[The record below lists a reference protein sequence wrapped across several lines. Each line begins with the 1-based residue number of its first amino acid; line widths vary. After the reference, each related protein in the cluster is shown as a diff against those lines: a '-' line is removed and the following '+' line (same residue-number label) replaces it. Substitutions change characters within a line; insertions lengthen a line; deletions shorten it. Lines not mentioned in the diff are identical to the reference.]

1 MLMKML
7 SSMWKGLAS
16 LGNLIT
22 APVAATA
29 RAQGSARFLL
39 WLIHIL
45 AIIGILVGLW
55 WLNDYLELEKSV
67 RFPSVFVRS
76 CWLPI
81 LFLLGYAL
89 GWQVWWMMR
98 LLRQRSTVSPYP
110 DLDQAW
116 SEATD
121 QLMRNGVSLADE
133 PLFLVLGQTEAGD
146 ASFCSAAG
154 LSLAQPPTPRSVDA
168 PLRIWADD
176 RGVFVSC
183 RGASLLGLQASRLQD
198 LARATA
204 EANAKQMVV
213 ARDDGGSAPVFAD
226 FLNEDSEKVTVMP
239 ATQRKL
245 EANPAESEETLV
257 DEPESNL
264 ALAFAEPSET
274 ARMRAAQ
281 QAEAKMTVDISKE
294 EVDEALDRL
303 DYVIDLI
310 RHVRAPYCPHNGVIV
325 LVPTNATENLAVAQ
339 QTAVLMQHDLQ
350 QVRRASEISAPVTAI
365 FCDAEKMSGCDELLR
380 RFPEEHR
387 RRRFGAELPN
397 IPAADFSNIKEI
409 LRRGVEWV
417 NRSLASALAYRI
429 YSQREM
435 FHGDQQREIESNRM
449 LYRFMSSLDRRSD
462 AILRILTRGLYPERH
477 GDWIPSGWYLAATGS
492 DPLTEQGFLPGVMT
506 QIFNAQNYVSWTED
520 ARRRDR
526 MRNWLTIFGYAGL
539 AIAVLVLLVIAI
551 VRL

>member
-1 MLMKML
+1 MKIL
-7 SSMWKGLAS
+7 GSMWQGLAS

-29 RAQGSARFLL
+29 RAQGTARLLL
-39 WLIHIL
+39 WLVHGL

-67 RFPSVFVRS
+67 RFPSAFVRS
-76 CWLPI
+76 SWLPI

-98 LLRQRSTVSPYP
+98 LVGQRVSVSPYP

-116 SEATD
+116 SEATE
-121 QLMRNGVSLADE
+121 QLMRNSVSLVNE
-133 PLFLVLGQTEAGD
+133 PLFLVLGQTAAGD
-146 ASFCSAAG
+146 ANFCSAAG
-154 LSLAQPPTPRSVDA
+154 LSLTQPPTPRGADA
-168 PLRIWADD
+168 PLRVWADE
-176 RGVFVSC
+176 RGVFVSL
-183 RGASLLGLQASRLQD
+183 RGASLLGLQASRLQE
-198 LARATA
+198 LARAA
-204 EANAKQMVV
+204 EEANPLEVV
-213 ARDDGGSAPVFAD
+213 VSGNDPGSDPVYAD
-226 FLNEDSEKVTVMP
+226 FLNVDGPTVAVMP
-239 ATQRKL
+239 SKQRNLDSIAASAETKL
-245 EANPAESEETLV
+245 DEA
-257 DEPESNL
+257 ESNL
-264 ALAFAEPSET
+264 ALAFAEPSAA
-274 ARMRAAQ
+274 ARIRSAPRA
-281 QAEAKMTVDISKE
+281 EVKSTVEISKE
-294 EVDEALDRL
+294 EIDEALDRL

-310 RHVRAPYCPHNGVIV
+310 RHARAPYCTHNGVIV
-325 LVPTNATENLAVAQ
+325 LVPGDATENLAVAQ

-350 QVRRASEISAPVTAI
+350 QVRQASEVAGAVTAI
-365 FCDAEKMSGCDELLR
+365 FCDAEQISGCDEILR

-397 IPAADFSNIKEI
+397 IPAADFGNIKEI

-429 YSQREM
+429 FAQRET
-435 FHGDQQREIESNRM
+435 FHGDQRREIESNRM
-449 LYRFMSSLDRRSD
+449 LYQFVSSLDRRSD
-462 AILRILTRGLYPERH
+462 AILRILTRGLYPEHH

-506 QIFNAQNYVSWTED
+506 LVFNSQNYVSWTED

-539 AIAVLVLLVIAI
+539 GAAVLTMLI
-551 VRL
+551 VAVTRM